1 MKTEEFVATFVREIW
16 SNDEGDYLIAAVRGI
31 GKAKDCVV
39 KGSVSGILQKNKTY
53 RFLGQWKGSHYNG
66 KSESQFCFNSV
77 VESLP
82 YTERGVRQYLK
93 DCSGIGTA
101 TAKFIW
107 DKYQDQSISI
117 LRTDPEK
124 VADEIPRIGLEA
136 AKQVASELN
145 EKHKLEA
152 TTVELMG
159 LLDGRRFPK
168 QTLSLVMKKWG
179 ANSIEEIK
187 RDPHQLIHL
196 IRGVGFRLADNLY
209 LELNLPPEAIIRQAY
224 CAWHAVATRTSETG
238 DIWVK
243 GEHVEEFVKANVSQ
257 RYNNQ
262 SSAITEAVSMG
273 LLKRCF
279 ALKSGELNYDGDVHW
294 LALADYADQEARV
307 VQRIRDSFAPSQW
320 CMPQPGETSEHQL
333 AKLKQA
339 TSGRIGCFCGSPG
352 TGKTYTVAKM
362 IKAIVNEYGAD
373 SIAVG
378 CPTGKA
384 RTRIAEVMAEAGV
397 AGVKIATW
405 HSLLGVEN
413 VVGNHFT
420 FKHDENNPFE
430 YQFLI
435 GDESS
440 MIGIEMMD
448 SIMAA
453 RGDAHLLLA
462 GDINQISPIQPGA
475 VMRDLISSDVI
486 PYGELEEIRRNSGMI
501 VSLCAR
507 IKDSWKWDDSL
518 FENLGDGNV
527 AFETG
532 EHLQV
537 LNRLLDNYEASDFDV
552 VRDVQI
558 VVGMNDKSE
567 ISRIPLN
574 EMLQRKLNFC
584 CEPEHKFWMKD
595 KVICLTN
602 GKYKLEAGGQE
613 EVYVA
618 NGEIG
623 YVIEVNRKRKYIL
636 VQLRSPAR
644 TVRVYEVGC
653 QWDLAYAIT
662 VHKAQGS
669 EFPVVIVMV
678 DKAAKRVCDRAWMYT
693 AISRAKQQCILI
705 GSKATAVAMCSKFN
719 LENRKTFLKEGIM

>member
-1 MKTEEFVATFVREIW
+1 MKTEEFVATFVRKIW
-16 SNDEGDYLIAAVRGI
+16 SNDEGDYLIAAVQGV

-39 KGSVSGILQKNKTY
+39 KGSVNGLLQKDKTY
-53 RFLGQWKGSHYNG
+53 RFLGQWKDSHYNG
-66 KSESQFCFNSV
+66 KSESQFCFDSV

-101 TAKFIW
+101 IAKFIW
-107 DKYQDQSISI
+107 DKYRDESINV

-124 VADEIPRIGLEA
+124 VAGDIPRIGLEA
-136 AKQVASELN
+136 AKQVANELN
-145 EKHKLEA
+145 DKHKLEA

-159 LLDGRRFPK
+159 LLDGRGFPK
-168 QTLSLVMKKWG
+168 QTLPLVMKKWG
-179 ANSIEEIK
+179 ANSVEEIK

-196 IRGVGFRLADNLY
+196 VRGVGFRLADNLY
-209 LELNLPPEAIIRQAY
+209 LELDLPLEAIIRQAY

-243 GEHVEEFVKANVSQ
+243 GEYVEEFVKANVSQ

-262 SSAITEAVSMG
+262 FSAITEAVSMG

-294 LALADYADQEARV
+294 LALADNADQESRV
-307 VQRIRDSFAPSQW
+307 AQRICDSFAPSRW
-320 CMPQPGETSEHQL
+320 CMPQPGEISDHQL
-333 AKLKQA
+333 TKLKQA
-339 TSGRIGCFCGSPG
+339 TSGRIGCFGGSPG

-362 IKAIVNEYGAD
+362 IKAVSDKYGAD

-405 HSLLGVEN
+405 HSLLGVES

-420 FKHDENNPFE
+420 FKHDANNPLE
-430 YQFLI
+430 YQFLV

-462 GDINQISPIQPGA
+462 GDINQIPPIQPGA
-475 VMRDLISSDVI
+475 VMRDLILSGAI

-507 IKDSWKWDDSL
+507 IKDCWKWDHSL

-527 AFETG
+527 TFETG
-532 EHLQV
+532 EQL
-537 LNRLLDNYEASDFDV
+537 LTLAKILDNYHASDFNV

-558 VVGMNDKSE
+558 LVGMNDKSE

-574 EMLQRKLNFC
+574 KKLQRRLNPSYD
-584 CEPEHKFWMKD
+584 PEHKFSTKD

-602 GKYKLEAGGQE
+602 GKYKLDDTNW

-623 YVIEVNRKRKYIL
+623 YVIKVDRKRKYML
-636 VQLRSPAR
+636 VQLESPDR
-644 TVRVYEVGC
+644 TIRVYEAGC

-669 EFPVVIVMV
+669 EFPVAIVMI
-678 DKAAKRVCDRAWMYT
+678 DDAAKRVCDRAWMYT

-705 GSKATAVAMCSKFN
+705 GSKATAVRMCSKFKLN
-719 LENRKTFLKEGIM
+719 DRKTFLKKGIMA